1 MLDIQFIGSVGRGHL
16 FYSPSCDST
25 QLQLLR
31 FMESGAMGV
40 NTQKNPLVLYTD
52 VQTQGKGQ
60 RGNTWIS
67 EAGKNA
73 MFTVAF
79 PLMPGYENQLVLMNK
94 GLSAGLADALMN
106 LGLGSI
112 EIKWP
117 NDLILNHKKV
127 GGMLMEIITVGANK
141 YLFLGVGVNVNQVN
155 FENQPLATSLCMN
168 FEKSKAPFDSDTFN
182 TKEIIVA
189 MVHGLW
195 NAWDQLGEFA
205 EKYGD
210 WLYRK
215 EQNIKLF
222 AGDSHEM
229 IDCKLV
235 GINEKG
241 QICVELS
248 SGELAEF
255 HHGEVKMAYGY

>member
-1 MLDIQFIGSVGRGHL
+1 LLDIQFIGSVGRGHL

-40 NTQKNPLVLYTD
+40 NIQKNPLVLYTD

-94 GLSAGLADALMN
+94 ALAAGLTDALIE

-112 EIKWP
+112 KIKWP
-117 NDLILNHKKV
+117 NDLILNHMKV
-127 GGMLMEIITVGANK
+127 GGMLMEVITVGSNK
-141 YLFLGVGVNVNQVN
+141 YLFLGVGVNVNQMQ
-155 FENQPLATSLCMN
+155 FDDQPLATSLRLN
-168 FEKSKAPFDSDTFN
+168 LEKSRTSTEVEILN
-182 TKEIIVA
+182 IREIIVA
-189 MVHGLW
+189 MVKGLW
-195 NAWDQLGEFA
+195 NAWDQLDVFA
-205 EKYGD
+205 SKYTD

-215 EQNIKLF
+215 EQMITLI
-222 AGDSHEM
+222 ACDSNEM
-229 IDCKLV
+229 IDCKLI

-241 QICVELS
+241 QISVELS
-248 SGELAEF
+248 SGEMAEF
-255 HHGEVKMAYGY
+255 HHGEVKMAYTS

>member
-1 MLDIQFIGSVGRGHL
+1 VQHCLVGSEMCIR
-16 FYSPSCDST
+16 DS
-25 QLQLLR
+25 
-31 FMESGAMGV
+31 
-40 NTQKNPLVLYTD
+40 
-52 VQTQGKGQ
+52 
-60 RGNTWIS
+60 TWIS

-94 GLSAGLADALMN
+94 GLSAGLTDALMN

-117 NDLILNHKKV
+117 NDLILNHKKL

-155 FENQPLATSLCMN
+155 FENQPWATSLCLN
-168 FEKSKAPFDSDTFN
+168 FEKSKAPFDTETFN
-182 TKEIIVA
+182 IKEIIVA

-205 EKYGD
+205 DKYAD

-215 EQNIKLF
+215 EQNIKLI

-229 IDCKLV
+229 IDCKLM